1 MLSLE
6 HTNQKLTGSVKR
18 INFVQSFLYGTN
30 EIDNVGAIKNFVFTA
45 KLIDHNEM
53 FII

>member
-1 MLSLE
+1 MFSYDC
-6 HTNQKLTGSVKR
+6 KLVSR
-18 INFVQSFLYGTN
+18 NFVQSFLYGTN

-45 KLIDHNEM
+45 KLIDHNEI